1 MLMLYNVRKGQIINQ
16 SREKKEAKK
25 KEDDAQEI
33 KKFVSYL
40 CMTCV
45 WKKMYALGIEPSADN
60 SLFYFGMKEVWDQD
74 QLLKGI

>member
-1 MLMLYNVRKGQIINQ
+1 MLMLYNVRKDKLLIKAE
-16 SREKKEAKK
+16 RRKKQRRKQMMHK
-25 KEDDAQEI
+25 N
-33 KKFVSYL
+33 FVSYL

-45 WKKMYALGIEPSADN
+45 WKKMHALDIEPSADN